1 MLNYLKDY
9 KIENQIMKPRN
20 LNKVGG
26 NKNMW

>member
-1 MLNYLKDY
+1 
-9 KIENQIMKPRN
+9 MKPRN